1 MKKILITG
9 MNKAQCTKDFYLNQ
23 QLKVVPSHYG
33 LFRGLKD
40 MGWEV
45 IQKPVELGEDISGYD
60 EVIIYLHNPSGFA
73 GYVYNGLYA
82 LSQRPDAIVAFDDW
96 QIDSIY
102 QGVRELNEN
111 LFRKYVIDSN
121 GGGGTEEN
129 IRKYESHYRDAIEI
143 IMKQSNRM
151 LISAF
156 AGGDFSKLIDY
167 PSDRLFSYNPNP
179 YHLNRKP
186 GKTGD
191 RPAISSIFDAPALN
205 PSNKSKEW
213 NFASLV
219 QGKTKKWLKDQK
231 ATWPINFYG
240 SKKDKQERLTEGQ
253 MCEIYEKQWGCLMPG
268 YYHAGSGWWR
278 ARPLQVADAGSIL
291 VCDDAEGILYSDAHV
306 GVTCELVESLDFN
319 GLIKLAKDQKD
330 GIYTKHPL
338 NKNAFKLELQKIL
351 DAKK

>member
-23 QLKVVPSHYG
+23 QLKIVPSHYG

-45 IQKPVELGEDISGYD
+45 TQKPVELGDDISEYD
-60 EVIIYLHNPSGFA
+60 EVIIFLHNPSGFA
-73 GYVYNGLYA
+73 GFVYNGLYA
-82 LSQRPDAIVAFDDW
+82 ISKRPDAILAFDDW

-102 QGVRELNEN
+102 AGVRELKDN

-129 IRKYESHYRDAIEI
+129 IRKYESYYLEAIDL
-143 IMKQSNRM
+143 IMAQANRM

-156 AGGDFSKLIDY
+156 SGGDPKLLFDY
-167 PSDRLFSYNPNP
+167 PSNLLYTYNPNP

-191 RPAISSIFDAPALN
+191 KPAIVSIFDAAAMD
-205 PSNKSKEW
+205 PSKKLKEW

-219 QGKTKKWLKDQK
+219 QGKTRKWLKDQK
-231 ATWPINFYG
+231 AEWPINFYG

-253 MCEIYEKQWGCLMPG
+253 MCEVYEKQWGCLMPG

-278 ARPLQVADAGSIL
+278 ARPMQVADAGSIL
-291 VCDDAEGILYSDAHV
+291 ICDDKEGAIYSDAHI
-306 GVTCELVESLDFN
+306 GLTCKLVESLDFE
-319 GLIKLAKDQKD
+319 GLKKLAKYQKD
-330 GIYTKHPL
+330 ALYAKHPL
-338 NKNAFKLELQKIL
+338 DKNIFKAELQRVL
-351 DAKK
+351 DAK